1 MDLLGFVD
9 TDMGMKTHKF
19 DPLPFM
25 HY

>member
-9 TDMGMKTHKF
+9 TDMDMKTHKF